1 VKLAPFNSRG
11 GPLEEKPM
19 LDFII
24 YTVVFLAAYLM
35 VEKIARRRWNISKAS
50 KSGLQGVNT
59 IHTWV
64 MRIGWTVI
72 FISFVF
78 FESSIV
84 GAVIL
89 ILLWGLDAFMQWKVN
104 KAEREYMIT
113 LLGLVFFII
122 FITVGYTFNFLV

>member
-1 VKLAPFNSRG
+1 M
-11 GPLEEKPM
+11 EEKLM

-24 YTVVFLAAYLM
+24 YIVVFSVVYFM
-35 VEKIARRRWNISKAS
+35 VEKIARRRWNIPKVSKT
-50 KSGLQGVNT
+50 GLEGVNT

-64 MRIGWTVI
+64 MRIGWTVF
-72 FISFVF
+72 FISFIF
-78 FESSIV
+78 FESGIV

-89 ILLWGLDAFMQWKVN
+89 ILLWGFDAFMQWKVN

-122 FITVGYTFNFLV
+122 FIAVGYTFNFLV